1 MSDGKGWMESELLSP
16 KDLSERYKGRVT
28 ERTLANWRST
38 GQGPRFVK
46 IGGRVMFPVDQ
57 VKEWEER
64 RMSPA
69 IGSR

>member
-1 MSDGKGWMESELLSP
+1 MTGEGMIRELLSP

-46 IGGRVMFPVDQ
+46 IGGRVMYPVEK
-57 VKEWEER
+57 VIEWEER
-64 RMSPA
+64 RMSPS
-69 IGSR
+69 IGSK